1 MTPYERN
8 IFFFQLRIIYEI
20 NLILSLFFLFMI
32 HKLCR
37 NSIMEL
43 GRTDEY

>member
-20 NLILSLFFLFMI
+20 NLIFWFMV